1 MANNEKDNVHAPSSE
16 SKPAVAAEAK
26 PATTVVA
33 KPKGAKKK
41 RATKNI
47 GMGQV
52 HIQSTFNNN
61 LVTITDQA
69 GNVISNCSSGK
80 LKFRGS
86 RKDTPFAAQQVAE
99 TAAKKAIE
107 MGLTSV
113 HVFVKGAGA
122 GREAAIRALGGV
134 GLEVL
139 SIKDVSGIPFNG
151 CRPSKK
157 RRI

>member
-1 MANNEKDNVHAPSSE
+1 MENQEKASVHAPATE
-16 SKPAVAAEAK
+16 TKAAAPAASK
-26 PATTVVA
+26 
-33 KPKGAKKK
+33 GKKK

-80 LKFRGS
+80 LKFRGG
-86 RKDTPFAAQQVAE
+86 RKDTPFAAQQVSE
-99 TAAKKAIE
+99 TAAKKAVE
-107 MGLTSV
+107 MGLTSA
-113 HVFVKGAGA
+113 HVFVKGAGS
-122 GREAAIRALGGV
+122 GREAAIRALGASGI
-134 GLEVL
+134 EVL

-151 CRPSKK
+151 CRPSK
-157 RRI
+157 RRRL